1 MKVYEII
8 ATEGTLA
15 SLWKGAKG
23 LYKGTSNAGK
33 SVASATLP
41 AAAGAAT
48 TATETLT
55 KLLTALTALGLGA
68 SIWRYRSHMSTN
80 KELLDAGEI
89 SKEEFDSRRQAE
101 VAVLTESIAATLAGK
116 FVSYVALGPLRLAL
130 NLIPGTKKIVDLLHL
145 TDAAAGA
152 AVIGFL
158 NTQTGREMLAKTLTL
173 PIIGEAVETVFG
185 AGPEYIISSFEGMI
199 RKAIGAEPDKYAP
212 GNYDKFKKPSSGI
225 DSTSG
230 DSTLTLPSDDAS
242 IRAGWQPG
250 TGFAKTTN

>member
-8 ATEGTLA
+8 ANEGIIS
-15 SLWKGAKG
+15 SLWRGAK
-23 LYKGTSNAGK
+23 TAAHAVS
-33 SVASATLP
+33 P
-41 AAAGAAT
+41 AAASSIAKNAKSAT
-48 TATETLT
+48 HATSIASSAE
-55 KLLTALTALGLGA
+55 KLSGYLTALTALGLGA
-68 SIWRYRSHMSTN
+68 SIIRYRNHMKAN
-80 KELLDAGEI
+80 QELLDAGKI

-101 VAVLTESIAATLAGK
+101 VAVLTESIVATLAGK

-130 NLIPGTKKIVDLLHL
+130 NLIPGTEKIVAYLHL

-185 AGPEYIISSFEGMI
+185 AGPEYIMSSFEGML
-199 RKAIGAEPDKYAP
+199 RKVVGAEPDKYAP

-230 DSTLTLPSDDAS
+230 DSTLTLPTDDAS
-242 IRAGWQPG
+242 IRRGWQPSVG
-250 TGFAKTTN
+250 TTLD